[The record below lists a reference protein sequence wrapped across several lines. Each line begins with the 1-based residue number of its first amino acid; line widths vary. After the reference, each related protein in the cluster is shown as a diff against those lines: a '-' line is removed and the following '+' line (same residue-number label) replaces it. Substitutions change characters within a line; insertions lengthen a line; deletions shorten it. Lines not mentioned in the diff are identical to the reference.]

1 MKQFKLKIPLEHSK
15 INISSNV
22 VGIDIGQSLTKVVY
36 RKENEIML
44 SMSQTG
50 SDFRDIIE
58 FLDFNRKNFNLINFT
73 GGKAFSLYKKYSNE
87 TKTNLINEFEAN
99 IEGLEFLYKHYKN
112 RALPASVVVTIGTGT
127 SIVLKSDNVKVHSD
141 SELFHN
147 TNFEHIGGSAM
158 GGGLFMGLIKLLF
171 NMDNYFDAIDL
182 ARKGNRFSIDL
193 KVADIYDI
201 EDTRVDKLFREFT
214 AASLGKIKKDFDIKS
229 LKKEDLINS
238 LIGIIG
244 ENIGTIATL
253 MAENYNMKN
262 IVFCGGFLMGNK
274 TVKQILSLLCK
285 LKRKKPVFIENSEFA
300 GAIGALL
307 FNSK

>member
-1 MKQFKLKIPLEHSK
+1 MKQFELKIRLEHPE
-15 INISSNV
+15 INISSDV
-22 VGIDIGQSLTKVVY
+22 VGIDIGQSLTKVAY

-44 SMSQTG
+44 SMTQTG
-50 SDFRDIIE
+50 SDFREIIE
-58 FLDFNRKNFNLINFT
+58 FLDFNRKNFNCINFT

-127 SIVLKSDNVKVHSD
+127 SIVLKNDNI
-141 SELFHN
+141 
-147 TNFEHIGGSAM
+147 EHIGGSAT

-171 NMDNYFDAIDL
+171 NIDNYFDAIDL

-253 MAENYNMKN
+253 MAENHNIKN
-262 IVFCGGFLMGNK
+262 IVFCGGFLLKNIPL
-274 TVKQILSLLCK
+274 KQILSLLCK
-285 LKRKKPVFIENSEFA
+285 LKRKKALFLENSEYS
-300 GAIGALL
+300 GAIGALIL
-307 FNSK
+307 

>member
-1 MKQFKLKIPLEHSK
+1 MKQFELKIRLEHPE
-15 INISSNV
+15 INISSDV
-22 VGIDIGQSLTKVVY
+22 VGIDIGQSLTKVAY
-36 RKENEIML
+36 RKGNEIVL

-50 SDFRDIIE
+50 SDFREIIE
-58 FLDFNRKNFNLINFT
+58 FLDFNKKKFKVINFT
-73 GGKAFSLYKKYSNE
+73 GGKAFSPYKKYSNE

-127 SIVLKSDNVKVHSD
+127 SIVLKSDNV
-141 SELFHN
+141 
-147 TNFEHIGGSAM
+147 EHIGGSAM

-171 NMDNYFDAIDL
+171 NMDDYFEAIDL
-182 ARKGNRFSIDL
+182 ARKGNRFNIDL
-193 KVADIYDI
+193 KVADIYDV
-201 EDTRVDKLFREFT
+201 EDIRVDKLFREFT

-238 LIGIIG
+238 LIGMIG

-253 MAENYNMKN
+253 MAENHNIKN

-285 LKRKKPVFIENSEFA
+285 FKKKKPVFIENSEFA

>member
-1 MKQFKLKIPLEHSK
+1 LKQFELKIRLEHSEL
-15 INISSNV
+15 NISSGV
-22 VGIDIGQSLTKVVY
+22 VGIDIGQSLTKVAY
-36 RKENEIML
+36 SKENEIML

-50 SDFRDIIE
+50 SDFREIIE
-58 FLDFNRKNFNLINFT
+58 FLDFNRKKFNFINFT
-73 GGKAFSLYKKYSNE
+73 GGKAFSVYKKYSNE

-112 RALPASVVVTIGTGT
+112 RALPASLVVTIGTGT
-127 SIVLKSDNVKVHSD
+127 SIVLKSDNV
-141 SELFHN
+141 
-147 TNFEHIGGSAM
+147 EHIGGSAM

-171 NMDNYFDAIDL
+171 NMDDYFDAIDL

-193 KVADIYDI
+193 KVDDIYDI

-214 AASLGKIKKDFDIKS
+214 AASLGKIKKDSDIKS
-229 LKKEDLINS
+229 LKKEDLIDS

-253 MAENYNMKN
+253 MAENYNVKN

-274 TVKQILSLLCK
+274 TAKQILSLLCK
-285 LKRKKPVFIENSEFA
+285 FKRKKPVFIENSEFA

>member
-1 MKQFKLKIPLEHSK
+1 MKQIELKIRLEPPEM
-15 INISSNV
+15 NISPDV
-22 VGIDIGQSLTKVVY
+22 VGIDIGQSLTKVAY
-36 RKENEIML
+36 HKENEIL
-44 SMSQTG
+44 LFMSQTG
-50 SDFRDIIE
+50 SDFREIID
-58 FLDFNRKNFNLINFT
+58 FLDFNRKNFKVITFT

-127 SIVLKSDNVKVHSD
+127 SIVLKSDNV
-141 SELFHN
+141 
-147 TNFEHIGGSAM
+147 EHIGGSAM

-171 NMDNYFDAIDL
+171 NMDDYFDAIDL
-182 ARKGNRFSIDL
+182 ARKGNRFNIDL
-193 KVADIYDI
+193 KVADIYDV

-238 LIGIIG
+238 LIGMIG

-253 MAENYNMKN
+253 MAENHNIKN

-285 LKRKKPVFIENSEFA
+285 FKKKKPVFIENSEFA

>member
-1 MKQFKLKIPLEHSK
+1 MKQFELKIRLEHPE
-15 INISSNV
+15 INISSDV
-22 VGIDIGQSLTKVVY
+22 VGIDIGQSLTKVAY
-36 RKENEIML
+36 RKGNEIAL

-50 SDFRDIIE
+50 SDFSEIIE
-58 FLDFNRKNFNLINFT
+58 FLDFNRKKFKVINFT
-73 GGKAFSLYKKYSNE
+73 GGKAFSLYKRYSNE
-87 TKTNLINEFEAN
+87 IKTNLINEFEAN
-99 IEGLEFLYKHYKN
+99 IEGLEFLYKHSKN

-127 SIVLKSDNVKVHSD
+127 SIVLKNDNV
-141 SELFHN
+141 
-147 TNFEHIGGSAM
+147 EHIGGSAM
-158 GGGLFMGLIKLLF
+158 GGGLFMGQIKILF
-171 NMDNYFDAIDL
+171 NLDDYFDAIDL
-182 ARKGNRFSIDL
+182 ARKGNRFSVDL

-253 MAENYNMKN
+253 MAEKYNVKN
-262 IVFCGGFLMGNK
+262 IVFCGGFLIGNK

-285 LKRKKPVFIENSEFA
+285 LKRKKPIFIENSEYS
-300 GAIGALL
+300 GAIGALI
-307 FNSK
+307 S

>member
-1 MKQFKLKIPLEHSK
+1 M
-15 INISSNV
+15 NISSDV
-22 VGIDIGQSLTKVVY
+22 VGIDIGQSLTKVAY
-36 RKENEIML
+36 RKENEIVL

-50 SDFRDIIE
+50 SDFREIIE
-58 FLDFNRKNFNLINFT
+58 FLDINRKNFEVINFT

-99 IEGLEFLYKHYKN
+99 IEGLEFLYNHYKN
-112 RALPASVVVTIGTGT
+112 KALPASLIVTIGTGT
-127 SIVLKSDNVKVHSD
+127 SIVLKSDNV
-141 SELFHN
+141 
-147 TNFEHIGGSAM
+147 EHIGGSAM

-171 NMDNYFDAIDL
+171 NMDDYYDAIDL

-214 AASLGKIKKDFDIKS
+214 AASLGKIKKDFNIKS

-253 MAENYNMKN
+253 MAEKYNVKN
-262 IVFCGGFLMGNK
+262 IVFCGGFLIGNK
-274 TVKQILSLLCK
+274 IVKQILSLLCK
-285 LKRKKPVFIENSEFA
+285 FKRKKPVFIKNSEFA
-300 GAIGALL
+300 GAIGALF

>member
-1 MKQFKLKIPLEHSK
+1 LKQFELKIRLEHSEM
-15 INISSNV
+15 NISSNV
-22 VGIDIGQSLTKVVY
+22 VGIDIGQSLTKVAY

-44 SMSQTG
+44 SMSQTS
-50 SDFRDIIE
+50 SDFREIIE
-58 FLDFNRKNFNLINFT
+58 FLDFYLKNFNFINFT

-87 TKTNLINEFEAN
+87 TKTNLINEFKAN
-99 IEGLEFLYKHYKN
+99 IEGLEFFYKHYKN

-127 SIVLKSDNVKVHSD
+127 SIVVKSDNVKSRSD
-141 SELFHN
+141 SDHFLN
-147 TNFEHIGGSAM
+147 SNFEHVGGSAM

-171 NMDNYFDAIDL
+171 NMDDYFDAIDL

-193 KVADIYDI
+193 KVDDIYDI

-229 LKKEDLINS
+229 IKKEDLINS

-253 MAENYNMKN
+253 IAENYNVKN

-285 LKRKKPVFIENSEFA
+285 FKRKKPVFIENSEFA

>member
-1 MKQFKLKIPLEHSK
+1 LKQFKLKIPLEHSK

-112 RALPASVVVTIGTGT
+112 RA
-127 SIVLKSDNVKVHSD
+127 
-141 SELFHN
+141 
-147 TNFEHIGGSAM
+147 
-158 GGGLFMGLIKLLF
+158 
-171 NMDNYFDAIDL
+171 
-182 ARKGNRFSIDL
+182 
-193 KVADIYDI
+193 
-201 EDTRVDKLFREFT
+201 
-214 AASLGKIKKDFDIKS
+214 
-229 LKKEDLINS
+229 
-238 LIGIIG
+238 
-244 ENIGTIATL
+244 
-253 MAENYNMKN
+253 AEVY
-262 IVFCGGFLMGNK
+262 
-274 TVKQILSLLCK
+274 SWD
-285 LKRKKPVFIENSEFA
+285 
-300 GAIGALL
+300 
-307 FNSK
+307 